1 MVDKEDFNEFV
12 ENLKQ
17 QRDELRVKM
26 HLAAADAKD
35 QWDELEG
42 KWEHFEAKARQA
54 GEQAAEA
61 SKGIWDAARELGAEI
76 KDGYDRIR
84 KTL

>member
-1 MVDKEDFNEFV
+1 MVDREDFNEFV
-12 ENLKQ
+12 ENLKT

-35 QWDELEG
+35 QWEQLEG
-42 KWEHFEAKARQA
+42 KWGHFEAKAKQVGEQA
-54 GEQAAEA
+54 GEA
-61 SKGIWDAARELGAEI
+61 SKDVWAAAKDLGTEI
-76 KDGYDRIR
+76 KEGYDRIR

>member
-1 MVDKEDFNEFV
+1 MVDKEDFNEFL
-12 ENLKQ
+12 ENLKT
-17 QRDELRVKM
+17 QRDELKLKM

-35 QWDELEG
+35 EWNELEG

-54 GEQAAEA
+54 GEQAADA
-61 SKGIWDAARELGAEI
+61 SKDVWDAAKTLGAEI
-76 KDGYDRIR
+76 KQGYDRIR